1 MSNLSASASKKK
13 HGTAFLAKIV
23 SVNSGNTYDVQNM
36 NGTVYDK
43 VPLAGKMKLK
53 GKLHHNPEV
62 TAARVGSYVFVEGGQ
77 IVAVLDEYNAQ
88 SARNKTGWLNAGDD
102 DLFLRERPSASRS
115 RSRSRSGSVNMN
127 DL

>member
-1 MSNLSASASKKK
+1 MNNLNLSASKKR
-13 HGTAFLAKIV
+13 HSGAFLAKII
-23 SVNSGNTYDVQNM
+23 SVNSGNTYDVQKM

-88 SARNKTGWLNAGDD
+88 SARNKTGWLDAGDD
-102 DLFLRERPSASRS
+102 DLFERKRPSASRS